1 MILGIQ
7 ILGALFGMM
16 MLYISYMNFKRKDFT
31 VVEGLF
37 WMGAWVAFIV
47 VSFFPDII
55 SPLVKTLSLAR
66 AMDLF
71 IILGFMFLVASIFY
85 CYTLLRKLQKKME
98 QIVRKIAIKK

>member
-7 ILGALFGMM
+7 ILGALFGML
-16 MLYISYMNFKRKDFT
+16 MLYVSYMNFKRRDFAL
-31 VVEGLF
+31 VEGLV
-37 WMGAWVAFIV
+37 WMCAWIGFII

-66 AMDLF
+66 AMDFF

-85 CYTLLRKLQKKME
+85 CYTLLRKMQKKME
-98 QIVRKIAIKK
+98 QIVRKIAMKK